1 MPPLMR
7 QTGHED
13 MTMGEG
19 NGDVSVTY
27 ELLLISCRMFFVAV
41 TGFVRDVIQFL
52 HHPPSTPTD
61 LRSVGF
67 FIPTPPLGVGIR
79 RLRRCFR
86 RYRQQS
92 NKKVTTTAKTVA
104 QTANL
109 LTWAHKAVFHRG

>member
-52 HHPPSTPTD
+52 HHPHPNPTD
-61 LRSVGF
+61 QRFVGF
-67 FIPTPPLGVGIR
+67 L
-79 RLRRCFR
+79 FR
-86 RYRQQS
+86 RVRWDS
-92 NKKVTTTAKTVA
+92 PACRACRNKGVHGVCSGPFVLVSEPRTGI
-104 QTANL
+104 
-109 LTWAHKAVFHRG
+109 WATIWAT

>member
-1 MPPLMR
+1 MR

-52 HHPPSTPTD
+52 HHPPEASWTTVHEAFCFG
-61 LRSVGF
+61 LS
-67 FIPTPPLGVGIR
+67 VGIR
-79 RLRRCFR
+79 
-86 RYRQQS
+86 
-92 NKKVTTTAKTVA
+92 VDMPGV
-104 QTANL
+104 
-109 LTWAHKAVFHRG
+109 